1 MQINFVYM
9 TAGSRDEA
17 KSIAAALVE
26 SELAACVNMFEGM
39 QSIYVWDG
47 KIQEDAEWVLIAK
60 TTADLVPELTERVK
74 TLHSYDCPCIVS
86 LPVSGGNPAFLEWIA
101 ESVNSAH
108 PKSGQ
113 ARIDY

>member
-26 SELAACVNMFEGM
+26 SKLAACVNMFEGM

-113 ARIDY
+113 AGIDY